1 MKKSTF
7 IVGVASTLLL
17 LIGVVMKSLH
27 WPGTGVVITVAVACF
42 ALGYA
47 IMFCLDK
54 NKTAKNG
61 YDKFV
66 NVMVMI
72 TMIVVA
78 VSFLLKAMHW
88 PGAGM
93 GIYAA
98 HILLLVLIPILYIQ
112 GTKETDPVKKLHI
125 DSSVI
130 IVAFITAIS
139 FYIWWRTSVA

>member
-7 IVGVASTLLL
+7 IIGVASTLILL
-17 LIGVVMKSLH
+17 TGVVMKSLH
-27 WPGTGVVITVAVACF
+27 WPGTGVIMAVAVAGF
-42 ALGYA
+42 ALGYS
-47 IMFCLDK
+47 ILFCLDK
-54 NKTAKNG
+54 NKLAKNG

-72 TMIVVA
+72 TMTVVA

-88 PGAGM
+88 PGASV
-93 GIYAA
+93 GIYTA
-98 HILLLVLIPILYIQ
+98 HILLLILIPILYIQ

-139 FYIWWRTSVA
+139 FYIWWRTSVG